1 MPQPHGFSYATF
13 SGGLTSSYKVATG
26 QKDATNEAGSERLPR
41 KGFISHIEFQLASI
55 SSATEVSMFLAWDSA
70 GDRPMTPLATQT
82 ITTGATTAAKGGVIF
97 NMGVP
102 FNRPS
107 DASSG
112 KIYIVAKTNTGTATA
127 AVRLFWTK

>member
-13 SGGLTSSYKVATG
+13 SGGLSTSYAIATG
-26 QKDATNEAGSERLPR
+26 KKDSTNETGSERLPR
-41 KGFISHIEFQLASI
+41 KGFISHIEFQLSSI
-55 SSATEVSMFLAWDSA
+55 SSATKVSMFLAWDSA

-82 ITTGATTAAKGGVIF
+82 ITTGATTASKGSVIF

-107 DASSG
+107 DAASG
-112 KIYIVAKTNTGTATA
+112 KLYIAAKTDAGTATA